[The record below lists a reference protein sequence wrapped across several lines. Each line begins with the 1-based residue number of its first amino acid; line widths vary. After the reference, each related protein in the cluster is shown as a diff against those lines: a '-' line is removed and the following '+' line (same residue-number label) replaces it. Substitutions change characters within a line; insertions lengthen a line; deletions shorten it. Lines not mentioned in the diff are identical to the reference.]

1 MVLARFNQVL
11 ERHKAEIGQSQY
23 WRYKG
28 GRLPKLLTWLV
39 ERPELAQALAA
50 DAVELAAVKGD
61 EGAMKGGNEATI
73 NQVV

>member
-1 MVLARFNQVL
+1 MGLTNFTAAL
-11 ERHKAEIGQSQY
+11 ERHKGKIDYTQY

-61 EGAMKGGNEATI
+61 AGAMKGGKAEL